1 MNRRSTARSSLVG
14 WVAEVQ
20 SSRRAGSRVRS
31 VERARCSALLTDGT
45 LVPSSAATSLADQPS
60 TSRS

>member
-1 MNRRSTARSSLVG
+1 
-14 WVAEVQ
+14 
-20 SSRRAGSRVRS
+20 
-31 VERARCSALLTDGT
+31 LTDGT